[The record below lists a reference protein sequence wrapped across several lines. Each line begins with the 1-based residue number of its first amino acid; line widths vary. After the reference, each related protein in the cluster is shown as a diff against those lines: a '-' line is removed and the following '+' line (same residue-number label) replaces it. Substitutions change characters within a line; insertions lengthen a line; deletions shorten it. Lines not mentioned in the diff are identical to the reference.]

1 MGNGFRDRH
10 ALSINLECPSLE
22 CDDNFNMEDR
32 TGNLYLGTQGF
43 SFKDWVGPFYPEGTP
58 SRSYLEAYV
67 RHFPSVEIDSTF
79 YGVPKATTIQGW
91 YQRIPE
97 YFKFAAKFPK
107 LITHEKK
114 LKNALG
120 DAEAF
125 IGSMQALG
133 NKLAVLTLQFAYDFK
148 PEQFDRLDGFLGSLP
163 DGQRYAVEVRN
174 REWLSSTFREMLANH
189 NVALVLQDLHYMPR
203 LDWVTADFSVI
214 RWLGRRK
221 DIQVFD
227 RIQIDRTKAL
237 ETWAQI
243 VDGFLDAGVDVYGY
257 FNNHFAGH
265 SPASV
270 RQFAALLNQPL
281 RPPDVD
287 ASNPQLDLEFE

>member
-1 MGNGFRDRH
+1 MK
-10 ALSINLECPSLE
+10 
-22 CDDNFNMEDR
+22 DR

-79 YGVPKATTIQGW
+79 YGVPKAMTIQGW
-91 YQRIPE
+91 DQRTPAN
-97 YFKFAAKFPK
+97 FKFAAKFPQ

-114 LKNALG
+114 LENALG

-133 NKLAVLTLQFAYDFK
+133 DKLAVLTLQFAYDFK
-148 PEQFDRLDGFLGSLP
+148 SEQFDRLDGFLESLP
-163 DGQRYAVEVRN
+163 GGQRYAVEVRS
-174 REWLSSTFREMLANH
+174 REWLTPAFREMLASH

-227 RIQIDRTKAL
+227 RIQIDRIKAL
-237 ETWAQI
+237 EAWAQI
-243 VDGFLDAGVDVYGY
+243 VDGFLDAGVDVYGF

-265 SPASV
+265 SPESV
-270 RQFAALLNQPL
+270 RQFAALLNHPL
-281 RPPDVD
+281 RPPDID
-287 ASNPQLDLEFE
+287 ASNPQLDLECK

>member
-1 MGNGFRDRH
+1 MSDQKGF
-10 ALSINLECPSLE
+10 
-22 CDDNFNMEDR
+22 
-32 TGNLYLGTQGF
+32 LYLGTQGF
-43 SFKDWVGPFYPEGTP
+43 SFKDWVGPFYPEGTSP
-58 SRSYLEAYV
+58 RTYLEAYV

-91 YQRIPE
+91 YQRTPAQ
-97 YFKFAAKFPK
+97 FVFAAKFPK

-114 LKNALG
+114 LEGALG

-133 NKLAVLTLQFAYDFK
+133 DKLAVLTLQFAYDFK
-148 PEQFDRLDGFLGSLP
+148 PELFNRLDSFLGLLP
-163 DGQRYAVEVRN
+163 AGQRYAVEVRN
-174 REWLSSTFREMLANH
+174 REWLTSAFREMLSGH

-203 LDWVTADFSVI
+203 LDWITADFSVI

-227 RIQIDRTKAL
+227 HVQIDRTEAL
-237 ETWAQI
+237 EAWATR
-243 VDGFLDAGVDVYGY
+243 VENFLDEGIDVYGY

-270 RQFAALLNQPL
+270 RQFAELLNQPL
-281 RPPDVD
+281 RPPPAEGADQ
-287 ASNPQLDLEFE
+287 QLDLQLD